1 MSAYK
6 IQGLNNVS
14 KFILFSNKHT
24 NNCEFEQRHHTSVV
38 MWLGGHLERIA
49 GIKKIKHFNV
59 IRVKIN
65 NIHLN
70 PPLFSQPMSLYCE
83 DISHWGKYKIYG
95 DENDVLNGKVY
106 LKIPKCVLSL
116 PKHIMQSLDIF
127 NAILPHHSLYSRLSL
142 SYEWVKRRE
151 GRTMF
156 HGRLDRNCK
165 WKKRFLG

>member
-1 MSAYK
+1 
-6 IQGLNNVS
+6 
-14 KFILFSNKHT
+14 
-24 NNCEFEQRHHTSVV
+24 

-70 PPLFSQPMSLYCE
+70 PPLFFQPMSLYGE

-95 DENDVLNGKVY
+95 DGKW
-106 LKIPKCVLSL
+106 CSEW
-116 PKHIMQSLDIF
+116 QSLSQDTKMFSLSIQPYHAVSRYLQCQF
-127 NAILPHHSLYSRLSL
+127 TSSILCALIPLSL
-142 SYEWVKRRE
+142 SLSQWVKKRE

-156 HGRLDRNCK
+156 HGRVDKNCK
-165 WKKRFLG
+165 WKKRFLDNNRIRCSVMFNIRC

>member
-1 MSAYK
+1 
-6 IQGLNNVS
+6 
-14 KFILFSNKHT
+14 
-24 NNCEFEQRHHTSVV
+24 

-106 LKIPKCVLSL
+106 LKIHKMCSLSTQAYHAVSRYLQCHFTSSFSILKTLSL
-116 PKHIMQSLDIF
+116 FQ
-127 NAILPHHSLYSRLSL
+127 
-142 SYEWVKRRE
+142 WVKRRE

>member
-6 IQGLNNVS
+6 IHALNNVS
-14 KFILFSNKHT
+14 KFILFYNKHT

-70 PPLFSQPMSLYCE
+70 PPLFFQPMSLYGE

-95 DENDVLNGKVY
+95 DGKW
-106 LKIPKCVLSL
+106 CSEW
-116 PKHIMQSLDIF
+116 QSLSQDTKMFSLSIQPYHAVSRYLQCQF
-127 NAILPHHSLYSRLSL
+127 TSSILCALISLSL
-142 SYEWVKRRE
+142 SLVSKKKRR
-151 GRTMF
+151 
-156 HGRLDRNCK
+156 
-165 WKKRFLG
+165 

>member
-24 NNCEFEQRHHTSVV
+24 NNCESKQRHHTFGV

-83 DISHWGKYKIYG
+83 DISH
-95 DENDVLNGKVY
+95 
-106 LKIPKCVLSL
+106 
-116 PKHIMQSLDIF
+116 
-127 NAILPHHSLYSRLSL
+127 
-142 SYEWVKRRE
+142 
-151 GRTMF
+151 
-156 HGRLDRNCK
+156 
-165 WKKRFLG
+165 